1 MEVDKMRRIEEP
13 VRNITYEKKLKKLEK
28 LKELNIKIGTY
39 LKLKKFC
46 QENSTKCFNKNKNC
60 DECSIQ
66 QLIDEL
72 EEQIFLEA

>member
-1 MEVDKMRRIEEP
+1 MIPEEP
-13 VRNITYEKKLKKLEK
+13 VRDRIYEKKLEKLEK
-28 LKELNIKIGTY
+28 LKELNIKIEAY
-39 LKLKKFC
+39 LNLRKFC
-46 QENSTKCFNKNKNC
+46 EENSTKCFNKNRNC